1 MKYYKRSAKDLE
13 HYLLKRKK
21 SKGLKQ
27 LATRRFKILSDENRR
42 TILNFLI
49 PGPHSVTEIS
59 ESLGIE
65 RTLVSHHLKVL
76 KDEHLVVSERQGKE
90 IFYSVVEE
98 LIVDKNKLLLDFEC
112 CRIQF
117 R

>member
-1 MKYYKRSAKDLE
+1 
-13 HYLLKRKK
+13 KK
-21 SKGLKQ
+21 KNSGDLKQ
-27 LATRRFKILSDENRR
+27 LATKRFKILSDENRR
-42 TILNFLI
+42 TILNHLI
-49 PGPHSVTEIS
+49 SGPRSVSEIS
-59 ESLGIE
+59 EDLGIE

-90 IFYSVVEE
+90 IFYSVSDDI
-98 LIVDKNKLLLDFEC
+98 IVDKKNLLLDFEC